1 MDAPLDFEFEDPLLN
16 SPVIVKKRSV
26 SPPKSLILFCFCT
39 TTLVG
44 KFDLGINQFSFLVL
58 LFLSIDV
65 GYVIIVYCLES

>member
-44 KFDLGINQFSFLVL
+44 KFDLGIN
-58 LFLSIDV
+58 
-65 GYVIIVYCLES
+65 